1 MGITRR
7 DILKAAAAGAVLGG
21 VGLPS
26 WALGAKR
33 KTLKVGLCAPLT
45 GEVSAWGLPGLYGC
59 ELWAD
64 NVNAAGGVKIG
75 GEHYD
80 VEIVSFDNEY
90 LPDKA
95 LQGYKK
101 LVAEEGV
108 KMVMMLGGDTWPGVQ
123 RWANHAKM
131 LTTTLLPSD
140 LSPDTP
146 YLLAPCEVH
155 PIYNVTGVEWMADN
169 FPNAKTVAMCA
180 QNDSLGIPSV
190 ATYEAAFEAS
200 NLKLVDTNIFD
211 PSTTDFA
218 PIVTS
223 LLSKNP
229 DVLCLDTAYADFV
242 NLICVQAKNQGY
254 KGKIISCTCDNY
266 PQIIAK
272 TSKEFMDG
280 FIFQFPDFD
289 DPKLNQDFINFHNP
303 NQFYSDYVK
312 RRPGTWTAVSW
323 EYPSIL
329 DLWKYGA
336 EMADSP
342 EPMDVLKALKSKPT
356 APHAFGTADWWGK
369 ELWGIDNALVGNW
382 PVVVI
387 NAEGKARIQDF
398 RSIPKWWDKHSEVM
412 IKHMRARKQMWDQRA

>member
-7 DILKAAAAGAVLGG
+7 DILKAAATGAVLSG
-21 VGLPS
+21 VGLPK

-33 KTLKVGLCAPLT
+33 KTLKIGLCAPLT

-64 NVNAAGGVKIG
+64 NINAAGGVKLG

-80 VEIVSFDNEY
+80 IEIVSYDNEY

-155 PIYNVTGVEWMADN
+155 PIYNVTGVDWLSRK
-169 FPNAKTVAMCA
+169 FPQAKTVAMCA

-190 ATYEAAFEAS
+190 ATYEAAFEVA
-200 NLKLVDTNIFD
+200 KIKMVDLNIFD

-223 LLSKNP
+223 LLAKKP

-242 NLICVQAKNQGY
+242 NLISVQAKNQGY

-272 TSKEFMDG
+272 TSKQFMDG

-289 DPKLNQDFINFHNP
+289 DPKLNQKFINFHEP
-303 NQFYSDYVK
+303 NQFYRDYIK

-329 DLWKYGA
+329 DLWVYGA
-336 EMADSP
+336 KLAQSP
-342 EPMDVLKALKSKPT
+342 EPMNVLKALKSRST
-356 APHAFGTADWWGK
+356 APHAFGTAEWWGK
-369 ELWGIDNALVGNW
+369 DLWGVDNALVGNW
-382 PVVVI
+382 PVVAI
-387 NAEGKARIQDF
+387 NAEGKARIQEF
-398 RSIPKWWDKHSEVM
+398 GNIPNWWDKHGKVL
-412 IKHMRARKQMWDQRA
+412 IKHMRARKQMWNQRA